1 VERAAEPER
10 HSHTDATPVTKE
22 QRPQK
27 AATKVKRKKQR
38 AQPKAITPAPT
49 SRRPVRDRM
58 PVNGVLA
65 AQFSTPQ
72 SSASATAPRAILY
85 LALAL
90 AAVLGMVLGLAAAA
104 PLLAGRWPQVFVPVI
119 DATERIVLAGVC
131 LAGAALTLAITWALT
146 GPAA

>member
-1 VERAAEPER
+1 VKQKPTREAVAPASAAPREPIRDRRAA
-10 HSHTDATPVTKE
+10 
-22 QRPQK
+22 Q
-27 AATKVKRKKQR
+27 
-38 AQPKAITPAPT
+38 
-49 SRRPVRDRM
+49 
-58 PVNGVLA
+58 GVLA
-65 AQFSTPQ
+65 ARFATPVASSTAGANH
-72 SSASATAPRAILY
+72 SVLY

-90 AAVLGMVLGLAAAA
+90 ATVLGMLLGLAAAA